1 MQALPNTRRL
11 AGVLSLAALLTA
23 CATAH
28 QSQALLSTPHLEL
41 PARAELVDTPFF
53 PQTRYQCGPAALAT
67 VLSAQGLA
75 VTPESLV
82 DAVYIPALKGSLPE
96 EISATAR
103 RHDRLAYPLQPS
115 LADLLG
121 EIAAG
126 HAVLVFQNLGLRWIP
141 KWHFAVAFGYDLESR
156 ELLLRSG
163 TTPRWRSSLASFER
177 TWARAGY
184 WALVI
189 LPPGEMP
196 ASAQPTRYLQAAH
209 ELESGGNAVA
219 AQAAWQAAIQHWPDN
234 PLAWLAY
241 GNNRFHAADYTNA
254 VTAFSRATDIAPQQ
268 AQGWNNLAYALLQT
282 ACPQQALRAAQCA
295 QSISP
300 DDAVYRDTLS
310 EIRRLAH
317 GNDAAHCPATSC
329 TARSD

>member
-1 MQALPNTRRL
+1 MQVLLNTRRL
-11 AGVLSLAALLTA
+11 AGVLSLAALLSA
-23 CATAH
+23 CTTAH
-28 QSQALLSTPHLEL
+28 QSQKLLSTRSGDL
-41 PARAELVDTPFF
+41 PAHAELADTPFF
-53 PQTRYQCGPAALAT
+53 PQARYQCGPAALAT

-82 DAVYIPALKGSLPE
+82 DAVYIPALEGSLPE

-103 RHDRLAYPLQPS
+103 RHGRLAYPLQPS

-121 EIAAG
+121 EVAAG
-126 HAVLVFQNLGLRWIP
+126 NPVLVFQNLGLRWLP
-141 KWHFAVAFGYDLESR
+141 KWHFAVVIGYDLGSG

-163 TTPRWRSSLASFER
+163 TTPRWRSSLASFEK
-177 TWARAGY
+177 TWARAGH

-196 ASAQPTRYLQAAH
+196 ASAQPAPYLQAAH

-219 AQAAWQAAIQHWPDN
+219 AQAVWQAAVQHWPDN

-241 GNNRFHAADYTNA
+241 GNNRYQAADYTSA
-254 VTAFSRATDIAPQQ
+254 VSAFSRATDIAPDS

-282 ACPQQALRAAQCA
+282 ACPRQALHAARCA
-295 QSISP
+295 QSLSP
-300 DDAVYRDTLS
+300 QEDTYRDTLS
-310 EIRRLAH
+310 EITRLAH
-317 GNDAAHCPATSC
+317 GNDAAHCRAVRC
-329 TARSD
+329 AAH

>member
-1 MQALPNTRRL
+1 MQLLLNTRL
-11 AGVLSLAALLTA
+11 PAGVLSLLALLSGCT
-23 CATAH
+23 TAH
-28 QSQALLSTPHLEL
+28 QSHTLLSTAPGEL
-41 PARAELVDTPFF
+41 PPRIELADTPFF

-82 DAVYIPALKGSLPE
+82 DAVYIPALQGSLPE

-103 RHDRLAYPLQPS
+103 RHGRLAYPLQPS
-115 LADLLG
+115 LPDLLG

-126 HAVLVFQNLGLRWIP
+126 HPVLVFQNLGLRWLP
-141 KWHFAVAFGYDLESR
+141 KWHFAVVIGYDLESA
-156 ELLLRSG
+156 ELVLRSG
-163 TTPRWRSSLASFER
+163 TTPRWRSSLASFEK

-196 ASAQPTRYLQAAH
+196 SSARVTRYLQAAY
-209 ELESGGNAVA
+209 ELESGGNGMAV
-219 AQAAWQAAIQHWPDN
+219 QAVWQAAVQHWPDN
-234 PLAWLAY
+234 PLVWLAY
-241 GNNRFHAADYTNA
+241 GNNRYHTANYMTA
-254 VTAFSRATDIAPQQ
+254 VTAFSRATDIAPGQ

-295 QSISP
+295 QSLAP
-300 DDAVYRDTLS
+300 EDDTYRDTLS

-317 GNDAAHCPATSC
+317 GDDAANCPAVRC
-329 TARSD
+329 TAP

>member
-1 MQALPNTRRL
+1 MQALQNTHRL
-11 AGVLSLAALLTA
+11 AGVLLLAALLSA

-28 QSQALLSTPHLEL
+28 QTRALLSGAPGTLPPRIEL
-41 PARAELVDTPFF
+41 ADTPFF
-53 PQTRYQCGPAALAT
+53 PQARYQCGPAALAT

-75 VTPESLV
+75 VTPEALV
-82 DAVYIPALKGSLPE
+82 DAVYIPALQGSLPE

-103 RHDRLAYPLQPS
+103 RHGRLAYPLQPL

-126 HAVLVFQNLGLRWIP
+126 HPVVVFQNLGLDWLP
-141 KWHFAVAFGYDLESR
+141 KWHFAVAIGYDLESG

-163 TTPRWRSSLASFER
+163 TTPRWRSSLSTFEK

-196 ASAQPTRYLQAAH
+196 ASAQPAPYLQAVH
-209 ELESGGNAVA
+209 ELESGGFAVA
-219 AQAAWQAAIQHWPDN
+219 AEDAWQAAVQHWPDD

-241 GNNRFHAADYTNA
+241 GNNRYHAADYRTA
-254 VTAFSRATDIAPQQ
+254 VTAFSRATDIAPDR

-300 DDAVYRDTLS
+300 NEAAYRDTLS
-310 EIRRLAH
+310 EILQLAR
-317 GNDAAHCPATSC
+317 GNDAAHCPAVRC
-329 TARSD
+329 AAR